1 MENRIFQKILQ
12 FPLQNLFSLKKVC
25 FEIFN
30 IFTNYMGS
38 VEAAKVINTMQY
50 EEKYSQDKSGVPS
63 LPISKKDEK
72 NM

>member
-1 MENRIFQKILQ
+1 MFLEKGN
-12 FPLQNLFSLKKVC
+12 V

-50 EEKYSQDKSGVPS
+50 VEKYSQEKSGVPF
-63 LPISKKDEK
+63 LPISKKDDK

>member
-1 MENRIFQKILQ
+1 M
-12 FPLQNLFSLKKVC
+12 QNLCSLEKVC

-50 EEKYSQDKSGVPS
+50 VEKYSQGNSCVPS
-63 LPISKKDEK
+63 FPISKKDEK